1 MANLSVLLQLANL
14 INMKL
19 AAIVQWHAGAFP
31 DSPSAV
37 TILRTGE
44 MPASETSHKMSVPS
58 YKALLNEVLGKLG
71 VESSSV
77 AQAGDHDGQ
86 PLEGR
91 IALMVL
97 ASAVRDLIPDLQ
109 SKADIMQAEAMSNAM
124 YQELDE
130 LFQFSGD
137 PQSRLAADEY
147 SKSFVTAAL
156 MAYRRAFGSLDG
168 ADEAAIEIMA
178 QASFS
183 KMGNAYS
190 AGSECLTRHL
200 ELAHALVEARE
211 SVVGT

>member
-1 MANLSVLLQLANL
+1 MVNLSVLRQLANL

-31 DSPSAV
+31 ESPSAEA
-37 TILRTGE
+37 ILRAGE
-44 MPASETSHKMSVPS
+44 MPASGTSHRMSVGA

-71 VESSSV
+71 VESSV
-77 AQAGDHDGQ
+77 AQAGDHDSP
-86 PLEGR
+86 PLEGG

-97 ASAVRDLIPDLQ
+97 ASAVRDLIPDLE
-109 SKADIMQAEAMSNAM
+109 SKADIKQAEAMGKAV

-137 PQSRLAADEY
+137 PQSRLTAGEY

-156 MAYRRAFGSLDG
+156 MAHRRAFGSLDG
-168 ADEAAIEIMA
+168 ADEAAIEKMA
-178 QASFS
+178 QDSFS

-200 ELAHALVEARE
+200 ELAHALQDARE
-211 SVVGT
+211 SVQGA